1 MGVSTETEFP
11 REQLSGLPR
20 GQHQWLVLG
29 VIGIAQLMVVL
40 DTTIVNIALP
50 SAQGALH
57 FGTESRQWVITAY
70 SLAFGSLLLLGG
82 RLSDI
87 VGRRRTLL
95 IGLLGFALASAVGGA
110 ASGFAVLLAARAF
123 QGVFAAVL
131 APAALS
137 TLNVTFTDAKQR
149 GQAFAVYGA
158 IAGGGAVA
166 GLLLGGALT
175 EWLSWRWCLYVNL
188 VFAVVAAAGVL
199 AVVPARGN
207 RGSVVRLDWP
217 GVITGSGG
225 LFCLV
230 YGLANAETHSW
241 SATLTIVMFIASGLL
256 LIAFA
261 VIEARVAA
269 PLLPLQIVTDRN
281 RVGAYLAIMVA
292 FCSMF
297 SAFLFLTYY
306 AQQNLGYSP
315 LKTGVAFLPLAGG
328 VAVAAGVA
336 NARLIPR
343 LGPRRVV
350 PPGMLIAAGGM
361 FWLAHL
367 DIHSS
372 YAGDVLGPLLAL
384 GVGLGLT
391 FAPAIATATAGV
403 TGEDAGVA
411 SAMVNTSQQIGGAIG
426 TAALSTIFASAV
438 SRYMTGHGPPAPTL
452 RAAAAIHGYDVA
464 FSVSCGLFLAG
475 AVVTAL
481 MLRRELPEGGKP
493 ADDAATEDKQT
504 QPGARPTPPDRER
517 SDGKSD
523 LVAALLDSGIDR
535 QAAGIIVE
543 LERRVARLEASRPT
557 GPVTQVREHHLPAQP
572 RPSSPARK
580 RELIGVGPKL
590 FGMIIGIAL
599 IAAAITAAALHGSRS
614 YGEGVPS
621 CFAVTKPHVVHYRP
635 GTLNQLITAPDC
647 EAVAGR

>member
-1 MGVSTETEFP
+1 MSTQTDIPGSAVGSEH
-11 REQLSGLPR
+11 RPR
-20 GQHQWLVLG
+20 GRHQWLVLA

-57 FGTESRQWVITAY
+57 FGFESRQWIITAY

-95 IGLLGFALASAVGGA
+95 IGLAGFAAASAVGGA
-110 ASGFAVLLAARAF
+110 ATGFAVLAGARAF
-123 QGVFAAVL
+123 QGAFAAVL

-137 TLNVTFTDAKQR
+137 TLNVVFTDAKQR
-149 GQAFAVYGA
+149 GKAFAVYGA
-158 IAGGGAVA
+158 IAGGGAVV

-199 AVVPARGN
+199 AFVAAKDH
-207 RGSVVRLDWP
+207 RGSVVRLDWL
-217 GVITGSGG
+217 GVVTGSGG

-230 YGLANAETHSW
+230 YGLSNAETHSW
-241 SATLTIVMFIASGLL
+241 SAPLTVAMFIASGLL
-256 LIAFA
+256 LVAFA
-261 VIEARVAA
+261 VIEARADA
-269 PLLPLQIVTDRN
+269 PLLPLRIVMDRN
-281 RVGAYLAIMVA
+281 RVGAYVAIMVA

-328 VAVAAGVA
+328 IAVAAGVA

-343 LGPRRVV
+343 LGPRRVI

-367 DIHSS
+367 DVHST
-372 YAGDVLGPLLAL
+372 YAGNVFGPLLAL
-384 GVGLGLT
+384 GVGMGLT

-403 TGEDAGVA
+403 ADADAGVG

-426 TAALSTIFASAV
+426 TAALSTIFASAMT
-438 SRYMTGHGPPAPTL
+438 RYMTSHRPPSPAL
-452 RAAAAIHGYDVA
+452 RPAAAIHGYTVA
-464 FSVSCGLFLAG
+464 FGVSCGLFLAG
-475 AVVTAL
+475 AVITVL
-481 MLRRELPEGGKP
+481 LLRRELVTG
-493 ADDAATEDKQT
+493 ADDGGAADE
-504 QPGARPTPPDRER
+504 ADR
-517 SDGKSD
+517 
-523 LVAALLDSGIDR
+523 VTV
-535 QAAGIIVE
+535 GIIAD
-543 LERRVARLEASRPT
+543 LERQIARLEAENRQLSAQLSQVHPT
-557 GPVTQVREHHLPAQP
+557 AHQPPVSHREK
-572 RPSSPARK
+572 RK
-580 RELIGVGPKL
+580 PIRVDAKLIGAAL
-590 FGMIIGIAL
+590 GIAL
-599 IAAAITAAALHGSRS
+599 IAVAMLAATSQGSRS
-614 YGEGVPS
+614 RTEVVWS
-621 CFAVTKPHVVHYRP
+621 CVASTKPQAEHYRP
-635 GTLNQLITAPDC
+635 GSLNQLANAPDC
-647 EAVAGR
+647 VVGS